1 MPTTPAGEI
10 GHDDVVGEVQLWF
23 VENPPAPRAVAST
36 LEGTPEVPP
45 SPELARACRSAGRG
59 VTINSPSIRISD
71 ALNVDLAPDGTVY
84 GIELLNANEQLQ
96 AGDNGTLV
104 VINEALGQRREISLV
119 K

>member
-1 MPTTPAGEI
+1 MQLTYDPRHNVAYFRLKEKRA
-10 GHDDVVGEVQLWF
+10 DVE
-23 VENPPAPRAVAST
+23 T
-36 LEGTPEVPP
+36 
-45 SPELARACRSAGRG
+45 
-59 VTINSPSIRISD
+59 IRISD

-104 VINEALGQRREISLV
+104 VINEALGQRREISLT